1 MTCARCGG
9 LFRVEHIL
17 GRRGRPLLRMLA
29 CVACGNRIDDTIAL
43 NQAMAR
49 ERAYESATTRDW
61 KTRLWADVLTLN
73 KRRATV

>member
-9 LFRVEHIL
+9 LFRVEQVL
-17 GRRGRPLLRMLA
+17 GRRGRPLLRLLA
-29 CVACGNRIDDTIAL
+29 CFWCGNRIDETITL

-49 ERAYESATTRDW
+49 EQAYEAATTRDW
-61 KTRLWADVLTLN
+61 KARLWADVLTLN